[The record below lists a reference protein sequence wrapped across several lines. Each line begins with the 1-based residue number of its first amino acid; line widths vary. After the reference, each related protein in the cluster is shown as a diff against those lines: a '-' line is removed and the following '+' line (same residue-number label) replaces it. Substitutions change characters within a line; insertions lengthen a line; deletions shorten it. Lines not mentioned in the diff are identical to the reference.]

1 MRNDIKF
8 KPIKI
13 PTLNE
18 LLGIEDDVEFRFV
31 YFKDYTVNILGTV
44 IRKDFEYSR
53 IYRIKNNQLLCS
65 EDIPFLPSNISI
77 NDLMSED
84 FIGIQKISH

>member
-1 MRNDIKF
+1 MSNDIVF
-8 KPIKI
+8 KPFKLLS
-13 PTLNE
+13 LNE

-31 YFKDYTVNILGTV
+31 YFKDFAVNNLGTV

-65 EDIPFLPSNISI
+65 EDIPFFPSDVSI
-77 NDLMSED
+77 NELMSKD
-84 FIGIQKISH
+84 FIGIQKV

>member
-18 LLGIEDDVEFRFV
+18 LLGIEDDVEFKFV
-31 YFKDYTVNILGTV
+31 YLKESTINNLGTLIHGV
-44 IRKDFEYSR
+44 FEYSR